1 VADPRFYKVAGPFSL
16 SDLAGI
22 CGAKI
27 GGGGDPATT
36 YAGVAPL
43 DRAGSKQVSFLDN
56 KRYAGQFRVS
66 AAGACIVAPKYAEQA
81 PKGMA
86 LLITSKPYRA
96 YALAAQAFYPAP
108 APRPGRHPSAVVD
121 PSARIGEGT
130 EIGAGV
136 AIAAGA
142 EIGLGCRIGA
152 NAAIGEGVIV
162 GDGTEI
168 GANVTLSHCLIGRNC
183 QIHPGVC
190 IGNRGFGFTLD
201 PEGYLDVPQL
211 GRVIVEDGVEVGA
224 NSTIDRGSGPDTRI
238 GAGSKIDNLVQIAHN
253 VRVGEHCVLASQVGI
268 SGSVRIG
275 DGCIFGGRSGAADN
289 LTIGNGVRLAGGV
302 AVATHDIP
310 DGMAVSG
317 FPAQEHRKELREQAS
332 LRRLPALAR
341 QLKDLLARVERLEST
356 ANHNE
361 RR

>member
-1 VADPRFYKVAGPFSL
+1 MADPRFYTVAGPFR
-16 SDLAGI
+16 LAELAEIAEAEVAPGNDPESSF
-22 CGAKI
+22 
-27 GGGGDPATT
+27 GD
-36 YAGVAPL
+36 VAPL
-43 DRAGSKQVSFLDN
+43 ETAGPGQISFLEN
-56 KRYAGQFRVS
+56 KKYFAALANS
-66 AAGACIVAPKYAEQA
+66 KAGACILHPDLADRAPAGMATLLSKAPYKGFALIARAFYRGPVFEPGVAPGAHVEE
-81 PKGMA
+81 
-86 LLITSKPYRA
+86 
-96 YALAAQAFYPAP
+96 
-108 APRPGRHPSAVVD
+108 SA
-121 PSARIGEGT
+121 SLGEGT
-130 EIGAGV
+130 RIEHGAVVGKQVEIGSRCL
-136 AIAAGA
+136 
-142 EIGLGCRIGA
+142 IGTNTVIGDA
-152 NAAIGEGVIV
+152 VIIG
-162 GDGTEI
+162 DDTMI
-168 GANVTLSHCLIGRNC
+168 GANVTLSHCFIGSRVFVY
-183 QIHPGVC
+183 PGVR
-190 IGNRGFGFTLD
+190 IGQSGFGFALD
-201 PEGYLDVPQL
+201 PAGHVKVPQL
-211 GRVIVEDGVEVGA
+211 GRVIVEDDVEIGA
-224 NSTIDRGSGPDTRI
+224 NSTIDRGSGPDTVI
-238 GAGSKIDNLVQIAHN
+238 GAGAKIDNLVQIAHN